1 MTEEVRINQKKKI
14 EKMAWDGGDQHG
26 LNPEIF

>member
-1 MTEEVRINQKKKI
+1 MTEEVRINQKKI

>member
-1 MTEEVRINQKKKI
+1 MTEEVRINHKKR

-26 LNPEIF
+26 LNPQIY